1 MELENKVALV
11 AGGASGLGRAVCADL
26 AARGAVVAVL
36 DRDEAQAKEVVRDL
50 GGGLALGADVTDAD
64 EVERAVDDVV
74 RRLGALHLNVNTAGV
89 VNAAKIVSRGR
100 PASFEDFDRVVRI
113 NLCGTFNVMR
123 LAVAAMLGNELENG
137 ERGVVV
143 NTSSGAAYDGQS
155 GQAAY
160 AASKA
165 GVIGL
170 TLPIAR
176 DLAGQ
181 GIRVNAI
188 APGLFETPMAA
199 GLPAPVQEGL
209 VRMIT
214 EPRRL
219 GWPDEFA
226 HLVRSIVENRYLNGE
241 CIRLDAAT
249 RLAAQ

>member
-1 MELENKVALV
+1 MDLKNKVALV

-26 AARGAVVAVL
+26 TRHGAVVAVL
-36 DRDEAQAKEVVRDL
+36 DQDKAKAEEVVQEL
-50 GGGLALGADVTDAD
+50 GGGLALAADVTDAAAIED
-64 EVERAVDDVV
+64 AVSQVV
-74 RRLGALHLNVNTAGV
+74 RELGALHLNVNTAGV
-89 VNAAKIVSRGR
+89 LAAAKIVSRNG
-100 PASFEDFDRVVRI
+100 PASLEDFDRVIRV

-123 LAVAAMLGNELENG
+123 MAVAAMLNNELDNG

-143 NTSSGAAYDGQS
+143 NTSSGAAYEGQT

-165 GVIGL
+165 GVIGF
-170 TLPIAR
+170 TLPVAR
-176 DLAGQ
+176 DLAGS

-188 APGLFETPMAA
+188 APGLFETPMSE
-199 GLPAPVQEGL
+199 GLPDRVHDGL

-219 GWPDEFA
+219 GQPSEFA

-249 RLAAQ
+249 RLGAH